1 MLGIN
6 PGSEQ
11 ARYTAERDGLLDTF
25 NKFESTRIFT
35 MLVDLVLDSGTEKVE
50 SKKKFYCS
58 FFNRNFAKELTEPNT
73 YAFVKCHQKW

>member
-11 ARYTAERDGLLDTF
+11 VRYTAERDGLIETF

-35 MLVDLVLDSGTEKVE
+35 NVVDLVLDSGTEKVL
-50 SKKKFYCS
+50 KTRKKFYCS
-58 FFNRNFAKELTEPNT
+58 FF
-73 YAFVKCHQKW
+73 

>member
-11 ARYTAERDGLLDTF
+11 VRYTAERDGYIRHF

-35 MLVDLVLDSGTEKVE
+35 NACGPCIGQWDREGADKQEKIQL
-50 SKKKFYCS
+50 FIH
-58 FFNRNFAKELTEPNT
+58 LTEIL
-73 YAFVKCHQKW
+73 QKEQTEIQTHMLL

>member
-11 ARYTAERDGLLDTF
+11 VRYTIERDGLIDTF

-35 MLVDLVLDSGTEKVE
+35 NAVDLVLDSGTEKALK
-50 SKKKFYCS
+50 SKKKFYRS
-58 FFNRNFAKELTEPNT
+58 FF
-73 YAFVKCHQKW
+73 